1 MAIHLPAQR
10 SPPQCTRPSGLFAL
24 PVLSILP
31 RRPYSTTPPLLSQ
44 NAFCAERPS
53 IGCYSHVHDVRR
65 NPSFKIPNIDSVNS
79 CRGCPR
85 PCPCPCPCPFPSHTR
100 HPLASLRL
108 PKMKDASAGNH
119 SYLSLIDATSATNT
133 FPFSPQTSRLGIVAV
148 CRPGARR
155 RPTARTA
162 QTEKEA
168 PRPHGPWST
177 DNLILIIIVKLFI
190 LLPAATADLRRCHW
204 REGSHCFF
212 LCGFGFGFGFFRG
225 REG

>member
-53 IGCYSHVHDVRR
+53 IGWYCIVCRR
-65 NPSFKIPNIDSVNS
+65 
-79 CRGCPR
+79 PR
-85 PCPCPCPCPFPSHTR
+85 PRPRPRGPDPSPGHFIDFILLIV
-100 HPLASLRL
+100 PKFYGLASSCLSHSFQ
-108 PKMKDASAGNH
+108 MKDASAGNH

-155 RPTARTA
+155 RPTSDVPGHTS
-162 QTEKEA
+162 
-168 PRPHGPWST
+168 P
-177 DNLILIIIVKLFI
+177 
-190 LLPAATADLRRCHW
+190 
-204 REGSHCFF
+204 
-212 LCGFGFGFGFFRG
+212 
-225 REG
+225 